1 MNILPLR
8 VALAQI
14 NVTVGDLTGNTRKIA
29 QSMRQAAQAGAHL
42 VCVPE
47 LALTGY
53 PPEDLLLKPG
63 FVDANLR
70 ALQDLVETSREFP
83 GLTSVIGF
91 VDRDHDIY
99 NAAAIVSEGK
109 LYGAY
114 HKHYLPNYGVFDENR
129 YFQAGRR
136 APLFLVNGV
145 HIGVNICEDVW
156 YPTGP
161 MTMQAHAGAE
171 VIININGSPYYAG
184 KGLFRREMLAT
195 RAADN
200 GVIVVYDNMV
210 GGQDELT
217 FDGGSMVFNEQGAL
231 IARAKE
237 FEEDLLIVDLDTSSV
252 FRTRLHDPRRRQE
265 RLLVHSDD
273 VPLIVVGDGERR
285 NAPGVE
291 TDGYQ
296 VGTSPI
302 PILGKTQRIEPK
314 MGRLQEIYAALVLC
328 TRDYV
333 RKNRFQKV
341 IIGLSGGID
350 SSLVAAI
357 AVDALGPENVLGVSM
372 PSGYSSEGSR
382 TDAHALAENLGI
394 EMLTIP
400 IEETFRTS
408 LKMLQPALGDED
420 PGVAGENL
428 QARIRGNILMT
439 ISNKSGYLVLTTGN
453 KSELAVGYCTL
464 YGDMAGGFAVIKDVL
479 KTLVYELAVYRNT
492 LGGNPVIPASVIE
505 KPPSAELRPGQQDTD
520 SLPPYDIL
528 DPILK
533 AYVEE
538 DRSFE
543 EMLAS
548 GFERK
553 TVERI
558 MRLVD
563 TSEYKRRQAPPGVK
577 ITTRAF
583 GRDRRLPI
591 TNQYRGLI

>member
-14 NVTVGDLTGNTRKIA
+14 NVTVGDLEGNV
-29 QSMRQAAQAGAHL
+29 QSMLDSMRQAHAAGAHI
-42 VCVPE
+42 VCFPE

-63 FVDANLR
+63 FVDDNLR
-70 ALQDLVETSREFP
+70 KLDELIQASRDLP
-83 GLTSVIGF
+83 GLTAVIGF

-99 NAAAIVSEGK
+99 NAAAVISEGK
-109 LYGAY
+109 LCGVY

-129 YFQAGRR
+129 YFAAGRK
-136 APLFLVNGV
+136 APIFLMNGV
-145 HIGVNICEDVW
+145 HVGINICEDVW

-161 MTMQAHAGAE
+161 MTLQAHAGAE

-184 KGLFRREMLAT
+184 KGIFRQEMLAT

-200 GVIVVYDNMV
+200 GVIVVYLNMV
-210 GGQDELT
+210 GGQDELV

-237 FEEDLLIVDLDTSSV
+237 FAEDMLVVDLDTASV

-265 RLLVHSDD
+265 RLHVHDED
-273 VPLIVVGDGERR
+273 VPVIDITRRPTMSPAMEESHVV
-285 NAPGVE
+285 
-291 TDGYQ
+291 
-296 VGTSPI
+296 
-302 PILGKTQRIEPK
+302 LGAKQRIEPK
-314 MGRLQEIYAALVLC
+314 MSRLQEIYSALVLC
-328 TRDYV
+328 TGDYV
-333 RKNRFQKV
+333 RKNNFKQV
-341 IIGLSGGID
+341 VIGLSGGID
-350 SSLVAAI
+350 SSLVAPI

-382 TDAHALAENLGI
+382 TDAQELAGNLGI
-394 EMLTIP
+394 QMITIP
-400 IEETFRTS
+400 IEDTFRTA
-408 LKMLQPALGDED
+408 LKMLQPAFGEGD
-420 PGVAGENL
+420 PGLAAENL
-428 QARIRGNILMT
+428 QARIRGNILMA
-439 ISNKSGYLVLTTGN
+439 ISNKGGSLVLTTGN
-453 KSELAVGYCTL
+453 KSEMATGYSTL

-479 KTLVYELAVYRNT
+479 KTLVYELARYRNS
-492 LGGNPVIPASVIE
+492 LSEKPVIPRSVIE

-543 EMLAS
+543 EMLAM
-548 GFERK
+548 GFDRK
-553 TVERI
+553 TIERV